1 MLDGGRAGP
10 LAGTVVVDLTRVL
23 AGPFCT
29 MQLADLGARVLKIE
43 RRDGGDD
50 ARRIG
55 PFVEG
60 RSAYFLSLNRGKESL
75 ALDLQGPPYES
86 EEQAARATRDR
97 ALFER
102 ILARADV
109 LVENFR
115 PGAMQRLGYGWDSL
129 HARYPRLIYAAISGF
144 GQTGPL
150 ATRPAYDLVAQAMG
164 GIMSITGQPDAAPT
178 RVGTSIGDIA
188 AGLFGAL
195 GIASALHHRDRTG
208 EAIFVDVAMLDCQ
221 VAILEN
227 AIARFAAT
235 GEIPRP
241 LGSRH
246 PSITPFEAYPCS
258 DGHIVVAAGNDALF
272 RRLAIAIELPTLL
285 DDARFATN
293 ESRCLHVDALRVAL
307 SARLR
312 ARPTA
317 EWIAT
322 LEAAGVP
329 CGPLQNVAE
338 VLAHPQVRARNM
350 VVGVD
355 DPALGA
361 AFPVAGNPIKSP
373 SFDDPTTRPAAPALD
388 ADRERISNWL
398 EQEEHR

>member
-1 MLDGGRAGP
+1 MSRSGVAGP
-10 LAGTVVVDLTRVL
+10 LAGTLVVDLTRVL
-23 AGPFCT
+23 AGPYCT

-43 RRDGGDD
+43 RPESGDD
-50 ARRIG
+50 SRAIG
-55 PFVEG
+55 PFVDG
-60 RSAYFLSLNRGKESL
+60 RSAYFMSLNRGKESL
-75 ALDLQGPPYES
+75 ALDLQVP
-86 EEQAARATRDR
+86 ADRDV
-97 ALFER
+97 FER

-115 PGAMQRLGYGWDSL
+115 PGAMQRLGYGWESL

-150 ATRPAYDLVAQAMG
+150 ATRPAYDLVVQAMG
-164 GIMSITGQPDAAPT
+164 GIMSITGQPDAPPT

-195 GIASALHHRDRTG
+195 GIVSALHHRDRCG

-246 PSITPFEAYPCS
+246 PSITPFEAYPS
-258 DGHIVVAAGNDALF
+258 ADGHLVVAAGNDALF
-272 RRLAIAIELPTLL
+272 RRLAVALELPTLL
-285 DDARFATN
+285 EDARFASN
-293 ESRCLHVDALRVAL
+293 AARCEHVDALRVLL

-312 ARPTA
+312 ALPTA
-317 EWIAT
+317 TWIAT

-373 SFDDPTTRPAAPALD
+373 AFADPTTRSPAPALD
-388 ADRERISNWL
+388 ADRKHILAWL
-398 EQEEHR
+398 EAKEKR

>member
-1 MLDGGRAGP
+1 
-10 LAGTVVVDLTRVL
+10 VVVDLTRVL
-23 AGPFCT
+23 AGPYCT
-29 MQLADLGARVLKIE
+29 MLLADLGARVLKIE
-43 RRDGGDD
+43 RPDGGDD
-50 ARRIG
+50 ARGIG
-55 PFVEG
+55 PFVDG
-60 RSAYFLSLNRGKESL
+60 RSAYFVSLNRGKESL
-75 ALDLQGPPYES
+75 ALDLQAP
-86 EEQAARATRDR
+86 ADRDV
-97 ALFER
+97 FER
-102 ILARADV
+102 ILERADV

-115 PGAMQRLGYGWDSL
+115 PGAMQRLGFDWESL
-129 HARYPRLIYAAISGF
+129 HARYPRLVYAAISGF
-144 GQTGPL
+144 GQTGPF
-150 ATRPAYDLVAQAMG
+150 ATRPAYDLVVQAMG
-164 GIMSITGQPDAAPT
+164 GIMSITGQPDAPPT

-195 GIASALHHRDRTG
+195 GIVSALHHRERTG

-246 PSITPFEAYPCS
+246 PSITPFEAYPS
-258 DGHIVVAAGNDALF
+258 ADGHLVVTAGNDALF
-272 RRLAIAIELPTLL
+272 RRLAIALELPSLL

-293 ESRCLHVDALRVAL
+293 ESRCQHVETLRQAL

-312 ARPTA
+312 ERPTA

-322 LEAAGVP
+322 LEAARVP

-355 DPALGA
+355 DPALDA

-373 SFDDPTTRPAAPALD
+373 AFADPTTRPAAPALD
-388 ADRERISNWL
+388 ADRERILSWL
-398 EQEEHR
+398 DEEENR

>member
-1 MLDGGRAGP
+1 MQRSGGAGP

-23 AGPFCT
+23 AGPYCT

-43 RRDGGDD
+43 RPDGGDD

-60 RSAYFLSLNRGKESL
+60 RSAYFVSLNRSKESL
-75 ALDLQGPPYES
+75 ALDLQAP
-86 EEQAARATRDR
+86 ADRDV
-97 ALFER
+97 FER
-102 ILARADV
+102 ILSRADV

-115 PGAMQRLGYGWDSL
+115 PGAMQRLGYGWESL
-129 HARYPRLIYAAISGF
+129 HARHPRLVCAAISGF

-150 ATRPAYDLVAQAMG
+150 ATRPAYDLVVQAMG
-164 GIMSITGQPDAAPT
+164 GIMSITGQPGAAPT

-195 GIASALHHRDRTG
+195 GIVSALLHRDRTG

-246 PSITPFEAYPCS
+246 PSITPFEAYPS
-258 DGHIVVAAGNDALF
+258 GDGHLVVAAGNDALF
-272 RRLAIAIELPTLL
+272 RRLAVELALPSLL
-285 DDARFATN
+285 DDARFASN
-293 ESRCLHVDALRVAL
+293 ESRCQHVDALREVL

-312 ARPTA
+312 ERPTA
-317 EWIAT
+317 AWIAK
-322 LEAAGVP
+322 LEAAGIP
-329 CGPLQNVAE
+329 CGALQNVAE

-355 DPALGA
+355 DPALGT

-373 SFDDPTTRPAAPALD
+373 AFADPTTRSAAPALD
-388 ADRERISNWL
+388 ADRERILKWL
-398 EQEEHR
+398 DEEENR